1 MFGYVKPYVPELKM
15 IENQYYRAAYCGLCR
30 AMRDET
36 GLISRMSLSYD
47 VTFLALIRLALLPE
61 KPSFEKKRCFVHP
74 LKKKTVM
81 KKCKSLTYSAH
92 VSSLLTYHK
101 ICDDIADE
109 KGFKKIKAK
118 IFRLIFSS
126 SYKKAKK
133 GYEELDSII
142 KDKLEELNLLEKEK
156 IRSADRPAAVF
167 GELMAYLTSY
177 GMENEE
183 SRLIAS
189 TIGNSVGKFIY
200 IADALDDI
208 EEDRKKNSYNPF
220 LLLFD
225 GAVLDEEKKLDIEG
239 AIKAILKKGADALDL
254 AALDGRRD
262 LEGLI
267 RNMITLGMPR
277 ISEGILFPERKNE
290 EENLLK
296 TEINNDRSI

>member
-15 IENQYYRAAYCGLCR
+15 IENQYYRATYCGLCR

-36 GLISRMSLSYD
+36 GILSRMTLSYD
-47 VTFLALIRLALLPE
+47 ITFLALIRLALLPE

-81 KKCKSLTYSAH
+81 KKCDSLIYSAH
-92 VSSLLTYHK
+92 AGALLTYHK
-101 ICDDIADE
+101 ICDDISDE

-126 SYKKAKK
+126 SYKKAKN

-142 KDKLEELNLLEKEK
+142 KDKLEELHLLEKEN
-156 IRSADRPAAVF
+156 IRSADRPAMVF
-167 GELMAYLTSY
+167 GALMAYVTSY
-177 GMENEE
+177 GMEKEE
-183 SRLIAS
+183 NKLIAS
-189 TIGNSVGKFIY
+189 AIGNAAGKFIY
-200 IADALDDI
+200 IADALDDMS
-208 EEDRKKNSYNPF
+208 EDRKKNGYNPF

-225 GAVLDEEKKLDIEG
+225 GSILDENKKLDIDS
-239 AIKAILKKGADALDL
+239 AIKGILKKGADALDL
-254 AALDGRRD
+254 APLDGRQD

-267 RNMITLGMPR
+267 RNIITLGMPR

-290 EENLLK
+290 DENLLK
-296 TEINNDRSI
+296 TEINDDRSI